1 MMRALVILAVAG
13 LTGCASIEYAGTSSL
28 SVQPVEIG
36 GQPRCCAVTVHD
48 GKQYASVDVLLEKT
62 GDDYRLKLS
71 ARGVE
76 AFRGQE
82 IAAGAT
88 QSLASTSAKAAA
100 VAAIAPAALPAVGA
114 VLASPGLGAA
124 AAGAGAGALAV
135 GQELGR

>member
-1 MMRALVILAVAG
+1 MHALLVLIALALA
-13 LTGCASIEYAGTSSL
+13 GCASIDHAGTSSL
-28 SVQPVEIG
+28 SVQPLEIG
-36 GQPRCCAVTVHD
+36 GQPRCCAVAVHD

-88 QSLASTSAKAAA
+88 QSLASTTAKAAA

-124 AAGAGAGALAV
+124 AAGAGALAV
-135 GQELGR
+135 GQELGK